1 MVKVVVSDK
10 QIISI
15 EEFMNNYLG
24 VVDYKGRLTH
34 RSMCE
39 YLFEKGIMIPER
51 VNFNSV
57 NKESL
62 LNGTYIVV
70 KDKNSQVLIY
80 RNPRYSLGSL
90 LQELQ
95 SSANLSNLRSIR
107 RKFLEDVGYREGVD
121 GVFKQDTEEEYLFE
135 KPNRSKQFIRKK
147 NNLFRKKHY

>member
-62 LNGTYIVV
+62 LN
-70 KDKNSQVLIY
+70 
-80 RNPRYSLGSL
+80 
-90 LQELQ
+90 
-95 SSANLSNLRSIR
+95 
-107 RKFLEDVGYREGVD
+107 
-121 GVFKQDTEEEYLFE
+121 
-135 KPNRSKQFIRKK
+135 
-147 NNLFRKKHY
+147 

>member
-1 MVKVVVSDK
+1 
-10 QIISI
+10 
-15 EEFMNNYLG
+15 
-24 VVDYKGRLTH
+24 
-34 RSMCE
+34 
-39 YLFEKGIMIPER
+39 
-51 VNFNSV
+51 
-57 NKESL
+57 
-62 LNGTYIVV
+62 
-70 KDKNSQVLIY
+70 
-80 RNPRYSLGSL
+80 